1 MFNIL
6 LDLIKI
12 IKKRRKNKSGNSY
25 TQFLLKKG
33 KIYVLKKFKE
43 EALELIFALKKN
55 SKKNII
61 HESADLIYHFLVMLE
76 IKSIKISDILKE
88 LKKRKN
94 ISGLD
99 EKKNRKKHV
108 R

>member
-12 IKKRRKNKSGNSY
+12 IKKRKKKKTENSY
-25 TQFLLKKG
+25 TKFLFQKG
-33 KIYVLKKFKE
+33 KIYALKKFKE

-55 SKKNII
+55 NKKNII

-76 IKSIKISDILKE
+76 IKRIKISDILKE

-99 EKKNRKKHV
+99 EKKNRNKYV

>member
-1 MFNIL
+1 
-6 LDLIKI
+6 
-12 IKKRRKNKSGNSY
+12 
-25 TQFLLKKG
+25 
-33 KIYVLKKFKE
+33 
-43 EALELIFALKKN
+43 
-55 SKKNII
+55 
-61 HESADLIYHFLVMLE
+61 MLE

-88 LKKRKN
+88 LKKRKK

>member
-12 IKKRRKNKSGNSY
+12 IKKRRKNKSKNSY

-55 SKKNII
+55 NKKNII

-88 LKKRKN
+88 LKKRKK